1 MGLRLT
7 QDNAVVVNEKNLSE
21 ITRQKNQLYIM
32 RMIVDL
38 EL

>member
-38 EL
+38 

>member
-21 ITRQKNQLYIM
+21 ITRQKNQLFILP
-32 RMIVDL
+32 MIVDL
-38 EL
+38 